1 MANVG
6 KLQEL
11 KKGNVLIVDD
21 DKNFG
26 WSLCEALK
34 DAGYKAFSA
43 TNSRECVSKL
53 SEQPV
58 DVVLLDLRLGAED
71 GVDVLKRIKKEFP
84 EVTVIMITAY
94 GDIPDAVECMKNGAF
109 NFITKTAH
117 KESGV
122 FFATVG
128 NAIESSLS
136 RRRDKLHKQE
146 LKRFYDTEEIIGSS
160 ENMAQLMKK
169 AEKVAD
175 SPSSTVLVMGETG
188 VGKELLA
195 RLIHEKSGFRE
206 GPFVALN
213 CSALPENLL
222 ESELFGYE
230 KGAFTDARMLKK
242 GLFEVADNGT
252 LFLDEIAD
260 MHLRLQAKLLRAIES
275 KCFRRVG
282 GTQDIN
288 VSTRIIAASNKK
300 LRDEAEAGRFRLDLF
315 YRLSVVPL
323 EVPPLR
329 ERMEDIEPLVLHFV
343 EHFNK
348 ELSKNVS
355 SCSPEAMQRLIEYD
369 WPGNVRELRN
379 VIERA
384 MLLETDDVILPEH
397 LVLEPVRRGVA
408 AMRQEGEPGTEYPEY
423 EKTRVSGQPRE
434 PEAET
439 CTLIDAEKRCILRA
453 LRLANNNK
461 TRAAQILGIS
471 RQTLRTKLK
480 EYAKDTEADAGEEA
494 EETGEVV
501 EAGKVGEGGKGGPL
515 EESS

>member
-11 KKGNVLIVDD
+11 GKGTVLIVDD
-21 DKNFG
+21 DKSFS

-34 DAGYKAFSA
+34 DAGYNALASSS
-43 TNSRECVSKL
+43 SRECMSKI
-53 SEQPV
+53 SETPI
-58 DVVLLDLRLGAED
+58 DVVLLDLKLGAED
-71 GVDVLKRIKKEFP
+71 GVSVLKRIRKDFP
-84 EVTVIMITAY
+84 EVAVIMITAY
-94 GDIPDAVECMKNGAF
+94 GDIPQAVECMRSGAF

-117 KESGV
+117 RESQT

-136 RRRDKLHKQE
+136 RRRDRLHKQE
-146 LKRFYDTEEIIGSS
+146 LRRFYDTEEIVGRS
-160 ENMAQLMKK
+160 EGMLELMKK
-169 AEKVAD
+169 AQRVAE
-175 SPSSTVLVMGETG
+175 SPSSTVLIMGETG

-195 RLIHEKSGFRE
+195 RFIHDKSPNSE

-242 GLFEVADNGT
+242 GLFEVADRGT

-275 KCFRRVG
+275 KSFRRVG
-282 GTQDIN
+282 GTQDISVN
-288 VSTRIIAASNKK
+288 TRIIAATNKR
-300 LRDEAEAGRFRLDLF
+300 LRIEAQEGRFRLDLF

-329 ERMEDIEPLVLHFV
+329 ERREDIGPLMDHFV
-343 EHFNK
+343 AHFNK
-348 ELSKNVS
+348 ELGKSVRG
-355 SCSPEAMQRLIEYD
+355 CSPDAMQRLLTYD

-379 VIERA
+379 VMERA
-384 MLLETDDVILPEH
+384 MLLETDDLVLPHH
-397 LVLEPVRRGVA
+397 LVLEPVRRGVRA
-408 AMRQEGEPGTEYPEY
+408 QESEGEEGAQYASSQAPHEGTESE
-423 EKTRVSGQPRE
+423 VCSLA
-434 PEAET
+434 EAE
-439 CTLIDAEKRCILRA
+439 RRYILKA
-453 LRLANNNK
+453 LKLSNNNK
-461 TRAAQILGIS
+461 TKAAQLLGIS

-480 EYAKDTEADAGEEA
+480 EYAKERSDSSEASDAGEA
-494 EETGEVV
+494 E
-501 EAGKVGEGGKGGPL
+501 P
-515 EESS
+515 

>member
-1 MANVG
+1 MANAG
-6 KLQEL
+6 KIQEL
-11 KKGNVLIVDD
+11 KKGNVLLVDD
-21 DKNFG
+21 DKDFG
-26 WSLCEALK
+26 WTLCEALK

-43 TNSRECVSKL
+43 TNSRECISKL
-53 SEQPV
+53 SDQPV
-58 DVVLLDLRLGAED
+58 DVVLLDLKLGAED
-71 GVDVLKRIKKEFP
+71 GVDVLKRIRKEFP
-84 EVTVIMITAY
+84 EVSVIMITAY
-94 GDIPDAVECMKNGAF
+94 GDIPDAVECMKGGAF

-117 KESGV
+117 KEPEI

-136 RRRDKLHKQE
+136 RRRDKLYKQE

-160 ENMAQLMKK
+160 ELMAQLMKK

-175 SPSSTVLVMGETG
+175 SPSSTVLIMGETG

-195 RLIHEKSGFRE
+195 RLIHEKSSFRQ

-282 GTQDIN
+282 GTQDISVN
-288 VSTRIIAASNKK
+288 TRIIAASNKK

-329 ERMEDIEPLVLHFV
+329 DRMEDIEPLVHHFI

-355 SCSPEAMQRLIEYD
+355 ECSVEAMQRLEAYD

-384 MLLETDDVILPEH
+384 MLLETEEVILPEQ
-397 LVLEPVRRGVA
+397 LVLEPVRRQLA
-408 AMRQEGEPGTEYPEY
+408 AQTQEGEPRPQHAEHERRVPSGTP
-423 EKTRVSGQPRE
+423 QE
-434 PEAET
+434 PETESSR
-439 CTLIDAEKRCILRA
+439 LSDAEKKCILRA
-453 LRLANNNK
+453 LKLANNNK
-461 TRAAQILGIS
+461 TRAAQLLGIS

-480 EYAKDTEADAGEEA
+480 EYAKDTGEDDGEASGEDVEEA
-494 EETGEVV
+494 EEEVTAPK
-501 EAGKVGEGGKGGPL
+501 E
-515 EESS
+515 

>member
-11 KKGNVLIVDD
+11 EKGNVLVVDD
-21 DKNFG
+21 DKSFS

-34 DAGYKAFSA
+34 DAGYKALASGS
-43 TNSRECVSKL
+43 SRECMSKI
-53 SEQPV
+53 SENPI

-71 GVDVLKRIKKEFP
+71 GLAVLKRIRKEFP
-84 EVTVIMITAY
+84 DVAVIMVTAY
-94 GDIPDAVECMKNGAF
+94 GDIPQAVECMKNGAF

-117 KESGV
+117 KESET

-128 NAIESSLS
+128 NAIENSLS

-146 LKRFYDTEEIIGSS
+146 LRRFYDTEDIIGSS
-160 ENMAQLMKK
+160 EGMMQLMRK
-169 AEKVAD
+169 AERVAE
-175 SPSSTVLVMGETG
+175 SPSSTVLIMGETG

-195 RLIHEKSGFRE
+195 RLIHEKSRHSE

-242 GLFEVADNGT
+242 GLFEIADRGA

-275 KCFRRVG
+275 KSFRRVG

-288 VSTRIIAASNKK
+288 VNTRIIAASNKR
-300 LRDEAEAGRFRLDLF
+300 LRTEAQDGRFRLDLF

-329 ERMEDIEPLVLHFV
+329 ERREDIEPLV
-343 EHFNK
+343 EHFITHFNR
-348 ELSKNVS
+348 ELGKSVRG
-355 SCSPEAMQRLIEYD
+355 CSPEALQRLLTYD

-384 MLLETDDVILPEH
+384 ILLETDDIVLPEH
-397 LVLEPVRRGVA
+397 LVLEPVRREPSGE
-408 AMRQEGEPGTEYPEY
+408 RREGEGAPEH
-423 EKTRVSGQPRE
+423 EPPQASPPQEADSGVCTLA
-434 PEAET
+434 EAE
-439 CTLIDAEKRCILRA
+439 KHYILKA
-453 LRLANNNK
+453 LKLSNNNK
-461 TRAAQILGIS
+461 TRAAQFLGIS

-480 EYAKDTEADAGEEA
+480 EYMKEASDSEELEPA
-494 EETGEVV
+494 SEEVDG
-501 EAGKVGEGGKGGPL
+501 
-515 EESS
+515 

>member
-1 MANVG
+1 MANAG
-6 KLQEL
+6 KIQEL

-21 DKNFG
+21 DKNFSWG
-26 WSLCEALK
+26 LCEALK
-34 DAGYKAFSA
+34 DAGYRAFSA
-43 TNSRECVSKL
+43 TSSKEGIARL
-53 SEQPV
+53 LEQPIE
-58 DVVLLDLRLGAED
+58 VVLLDLRLGAED
-71 GVDVLKRIKKEFP
+71 GIDALKRIKKEFP

-94 GDIPDAVECMKNGAF
+94 GEIPDAVECMKNGAF
-109 NFITKTAH
+109 NFITKSAH
-117 KESGV
+117 KEPEV

-136 RRRDKLHKQE
+136 RRRDRIYKQE

-160 ENMAQLMKK
+160 ANMDQLMKK

-175 SPSSTVLVMGETG
+175 SPSSTVLIMGETG

-195 RLIHEKSGFRE
+195 RLIHEKSRLRE

-275 KCFRRVG
+275 KSFRRVG
-282 GTQDIN
+282 GTQDISVN
-288 VSTRIIAASNKK
+288 TRIIAASNKR

-329 ERMEDIEPLVLHFV
+329 ERMEDIEALALHFI
-343 EHFNK
+343 ERFNK
-348 ELSKNVS
+348 ELSKNVRG
-355 SCSPEAMQRLIEYD
+355 CSPEALERLVQYD

-384 MLLETDDVILPEH
+384 MLLETEDVILPEQ
-397 LVLEPVRRGVA
+397 LVLEPVRRGFA
-408 AMRQEGEPGTEYPEY
+408 QQREEAEPGLQYIEH
-423 EKTRVSGQPRE
+423 RRE
-434 PEAET
+434 PSQGTPSETEAES
-439 CTLIDAEKRCILRA
+439 CTLEDAEKRCILRA
-453 LRLANNNK
+453 LKLSSNNK

-480 EYAKDTEADAGEEA
+480 EYAKGEEGETVEEA
-494 EETGEVV
+494 EEEETQETV
-501 EAGKVGEGGKGGPL
+501 EET
-515 EESS
+515 SS

>member
-11 KKGNVLIVDD
+11 KKGNVLVVDD
-21 DKNFG
+21 DKSFS

-34 DAGYKAFSA
+34 DVGYKALSA
-43 TNSRECVSKL
+43 TTSKECVSKL

-58 DVVLLDLRLGAED
+58 DAVLLDLKLGAED
-71 GVDVLKRIKKEFP
+71 GIDVLKRIKREFP

-94 GDIPDAVECMKNGAF
+94 GDIPDAVECIKAGAF

-117 KESGV
+117 KEPDV

-128 NAIESSLS
+128 NAIERSLS
-136 RRRDKLHKQE
+136 RRRDRLYRQE

-160 ENMAQLMKK
+160 QIMAQLMKK

-195 RLIHEKSGFRE
+195 RLIHDKSGFRE

-282 GTQDIN
+282 GTQDISVN
-288 VSTRIIAASNKK
+288 TRIIAASNKK
-300 LRDEAEAGRFRLDLF
+300 LHDEAEAGRFRLDLF

-329 ERMEDIEPLVLHFV
+329 ERMEDIEPLVLHFM

-348 ELSKNVS
+348 ELSKNVRA
-355 SCSPEAMQRLIEYD
+355 CSPEAMQRLVVYD

-384 MLLETDDVILPEH
+384 MLLETDDVILPDH
-397 LVLEPVRRGVA
+397 LVLEPVRRGVLA
-408 AMRQEGEPGTEYPEY
+408 SRQEGDFRPQYEEYGKVPEPG
-423 EKTRVSGQPRE
+423 RPRE
-434 PEAET
+434 REGET
-439 CTLIDAEKRCILRA
+439 CTLVDAEKRCILRA
-453 LRLANNNK
+453 LKLANNNK

-480 EYAKDTEADAGEEA
+480 EYAKDAGDDVEEDAGED
-494 EETGEVV
+494 V
-501 EAGKVGEGGKGGPL
+501 VGETAVID
-515 EESS
+515 EENASPRE

>member
-11 KKGNVLIVDD
+11 KKGNVLVIDD
-21 DKNFG
+21 DKNFSWG
-26 WSLCEALK
+26 LCEALK
-34 DAGYKAFSA
+34 DAGYRALSA

-58 DVVLLDLRLGAED
+58 DVVLLDLKLGAED
-71 GVDVLKRIKKEFP
+71 GIDVLKRIRKEFP

-117 KESGV
+117 KEPEV

-136 RRRDKLHKQE
+136 RRRDRLYRQE

-160 ENMAQLMKK
+160 ESMALLMKK
-169 AEKVAD
+169 AQKVAD
-175 SPSSTVLVMGETG
+175 SPSSTVLIMGETG

-195 RLIHEKSGFRE
+195 RLIHEKSGFSE

-230 KGAFTDARMLKK
+230 KGAFTDARTLKK

-282 GTQDIN
+282 GTQDISVN
-288 VSTRIIAASNKK
+288 IRIIAASNKK

-329 ERMEDIEPLVLHFV
+329 ERMEDIEPLVIHFMQ
-343 EHFNK
+343 HFNK
-348 ELSKNVS
+348 ELSKNVRG
-355 SCSPEAMQRLIEYD
+355 CSPEAMERLVAYD

-379 VIERA
+379 VIERV

-397 LVLEPVRRGVA
+397 LVLEPVRRGILA
-408 AMRQEGEPGTEYPEY
+408 EWQEGVPRPQLLEY
-423 EKTRVSGQPRE
+423 EKKAVVSRQHE
-434 PEAET
+434 PESDA
-439 CTLIDAEKRCILRA
+439 CTLVNAEKQCILRA
-453 LRLANNNK
+453 LKLANNNK

-480 EYAKDTEADAGEEA
+480 EYAKDSEADAEK
-494 EETGEVV
+494 
-501 EAGKVGEGGKGGPL
+501 EAGDARDVGENVGEGAAEDAGD
-515 EESS
+515 ET

>member
-1 MANVG
+1 MANVD
-6 KLQEL
+6 KLQETN
-11 KKGNVLIVDD
+11 KGNVLVLDD
-21 DKNFG
+21 DKNFS
-26 WSLCEALK
+26 WALCESLK
-34 DAGYKAFSA
+34 DAGYKAAAAGGSKEGF
-43 TNSRECVSKL
+43 SKL
-53 SEQPV
+53 SECPA

-71 GVDVLKRIKKEFP
+71 GVDVLRRIKKEYP
-84 EVTVIMITAY
+84 EVAVIMITAF
-94 GDIPDAVECMKNGAF
+94 GDIPQAVECMRNGAF

-117 KESGV
+117 KEPEL

-136 RRRDKLHKQE
+136 RRRDRFHKQE
-146 LKRFYDTEEIIGSS
+146 LKRFYDTDDIVAGSES
-160 ENMAQLMKK
+160 MLSLIRK
-169 AEKVAD
+169 ADKVAE
-175 SPSSTVLVMGETG
+175 SPSSTVLITGETG

-195 RLIHEKSGFRE
+195 RLIHERSNFRD
-206 GPFVALN
+206 GAFVALN

-242 GLFEVADNGT
+242 GLFEVADRGT

-288 VSTRIIAASNKK
+288 VNTRIVAATNKK
-300 LRDEAEAGRFRLDLF
+300 LRDEAEEGRFRLDLF

-323 EVPPLR
+323 EVPALR
-329 ERMEDIEPLVLHFV
+329 ERMEDIGPLTEHFV
-343 EHFNK
+343 KRFNR
-348 ELSKNVS
+348 ELGRNVTG
-355 SCSPEAMQRLIEYD
+355 CSPEAAQRLLTYD

-384 MLLETDDVILPEH
+384 MLLETDDVVLPEH
-397 LVLEPVRRGVA
+397 LVLEPVRRTHVA
-408 AMRQEGEPGTEYPEY
+408 AKETAPPAPE
-423 EKTRVSGQPRE
+423 EVKPAPEEAKR
-434 PEAET
+434 PEADAL
-439 CTLIDAEKRCILRA
+439 TLADAEKSCILRA
-453 LRLANNNK
+453 LKLAGNNK

-480 EYAKDTEADAGEEA
+480 TYSEDTSGLGDEPE
-494 EETGEVV
+494 
-501 EAGKVGEGGKGGPL
+501 L
-515 EESS
+515 

>member
-11 KKGNVLIVDD
+11 EKGNVLVVDD
-21 DKNFG
+21 DKSFN

-34 DAGYKAFSA
+34 DAGYKALSSS
-43 TNSRECVSKL
+43 TSRDCMSKI
-53 SEQPV
+53 SENPV
-58 DVVLLDLRLGAED
+58 DVVLLDLKLGAED
-71 GVDVLKRIKKEFP
+71 GLAVLKRIRKEFP
-84 EVTVIMITAY
+84 EVAVIMITAF
-94 GDIPDAVECMKNGAF
+94 GDIPQAVECMKNGAF

-117 KESGV
+117 KESQT

-128 NAIESSLS
+128 NAIENSLA

-146 LKRFYDTEEIIGSS
+146 IRRFYNTEDIIGSS
-160 ENMAQLMKK
+160 EGMVQLMKK
-169 AEKVAD
+169 AERVAD
-175 SPSSTVLVMGETG
+175 SPSSTVLIMGETG

-195 RLIHEKSGFRE
+195 RLIHEKSRSSQ

-242 GLFEVADNGT
+242 GLFEVADRGS

-275 KCFRRVG
+275 KSFRRVG

-288 VSTRIIAASNKK
+288 VNTRIIAATNKR
-300 LRDEAEAGRFRLDLF
+300 LRTEAQEGRFRLDLF

-329 ERMEDIEPLVLHFV
+329 ERREDIEALVEHFTA
-343 EHFNK
+343 HFNK
-348 ELSKNVS
+348 ELGKNVRG
-355 SCSPEAMQRLIEYD
+355 CSVEAMQRLLTYD

-384 MLLETDDVILPEH
+384 MLLETDDIILPEH
-397 LVLEPVRRGVA
+397 LILEPVRRGGAVEGS
-408 AMRQEGEPGTEYPEY
+408 EGEDTQEHGPPPGTLPHEVES
-423 EKTRVSGQPRE
+423 EV
-434 PEAET
+434 
-439 CTLIDAEKRCILRA
+439 CTLAEAEKRYILKA
-453 LRLANNNK
+453 LKLSNNNK

-480 EYAKDTEADAGEEA
+480 EYMKEATESEEMGA
-494 EETGEVV
+494 
-501 EAGKVGEGGKGGPL
+501 PS
-515 EESS
+515 EESILEKSPSREGED

>member
-1 MANVG
+1 MANAG

-11 KKGNVLIVDD
+11 KKGNILVVDD
-21 DKNFG
+21 DKSFS

-34 DAGYKAFSA
+34 DAGYKAVSA

-53 SEQPV
+53 TEQPV
-58 DVVLLDLRLGAED
+58 DVVLLDLKLGAED
-71 GVDVLKRIKKEFP
+71 GIDVLKRIKKEFP

-94 GDIPDAVECMKNGAF
+94 GDIADAVECMKNGAF

-117 KESGV
+117 KEPQV

-136 RRRDKLHKQE
+136 RRRDRLYRQE

-160 ENMAQLMKK
+160 ASMAQLMRK

-175 SPSSTVLVMGETG
+175 SPSSTVLIMGETG

-288 VSTRIIAASNKK
+288 VNTRIIAASNKK

-329 ERMEDIEPLVLHFV
+329 ERMDDIEPLVLHFM

-348 ELSKNVS
+348 ELSRNVRG
-355 SCSPEAMQRLIEYD
+355 CSPEAMQRLIAYD

-384 MLLETDDVILPEH
+384 MLLETDDVVLPEH
-397 LVLEPVRRGVA
+397 LVLEPVRRDVSA
-408 AMRQEGEPGTEYPEY
+408 LRQEGEPRPQYPEY
-423 EKTRVSGQPRE
+423 ERQPVPGRQHE
-434 PEAET
+434 PESEVF
-439 CTLIDAEKRCILRA
+439 TLADAERRCILRA
-453 LRLANNNK
+453 LKVANNNK
-461 TRAAQILGIS
+461 TRAAQVLGIS

-480 EYAKDTEADAGEEA
+480 EYAKDTGEEVAEDAGEVED
-494 EETGEVV
+494 EVASPQ
-501 EAGKVGEGGKGGPL
+501 E
-515 EESS
+515 

>member
-1 MANVG
+1 MANVD

-11 KKGNVLIVDD
+11 KKGNVLVVDD
-21 DKNFG
+21 DKNFS

-34 DAGYKAFSA
+34 DAGYKALSV
-43 TNSRECVSKL
+43 TNSKECLSKL

-58 DVVLLDLRLGAED
+58 DVVLLDLKLGAED
-71 GVDVLKRIKKEFP
+71 GIDVLKRIRKEFP

-94 GDIPDAVECMKNGAF
+94 GDIVDAVECIKNGAF

-117 KESGV
+117 KEPEV

-136 RRRDKLHKQE
+136 RRRDRLYRQQ

-160 ENMAQLMKK
+160 HGMAELMKK
-169 AEKVAD
+169 AEKIAD
-175 SPSSTVLVMGETG
+175 SPSSTVLIMGETG

-288 VSTRIIAASNKK
+288 VNTRIIAASNKK

-329 ERMEDIEPLVLHFV
+329 ERMEDIEPLVLHFM

-348 ELSKNVS
+348 ELSKNVRG
-355 SCSPEAMQRLIEYD
+355 CSPEAMQRLIAYD

-384 MLLETDDVILPEH
+384 MLLESDDVILPDH
-397 LVLEPVRRGVA
+397 LVLEPVRRSIMA
-408 AMRQEGEPGTEYPEY
+408 LKQEGEPLPQYQEYA
-423 EKTRVSGQPRE
+423 KQPVPGGSYE
-434 PEAET
+434 PEGDI
-439 CTLIDAEKRCILRA
+439 CTLADAEKRCILRA
-453 LRLANNNK
+453 LKLANNNK

-480 EYAKDTEADAGEEA
+480 EYAKGTEEDVGEEVGEGA
-494 EETGEVV
+494 EETEEEVASPQ
-501 EAGKVGEGGKGGPL
+501 E
-515 EESS
+515 